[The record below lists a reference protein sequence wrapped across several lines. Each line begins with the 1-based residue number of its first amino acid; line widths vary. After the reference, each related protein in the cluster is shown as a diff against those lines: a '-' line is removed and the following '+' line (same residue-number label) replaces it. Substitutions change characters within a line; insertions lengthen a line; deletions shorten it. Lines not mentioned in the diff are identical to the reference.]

1 MLIITSFMNT
11 TDSPLDKG
19 ALANRSIYSIA
30 GNGDVILIG
39 GGENFIAIELGAK
52 MAAISL
58 LRMIIGRQR
67 GNPSLL

>member
-1 MLIITSFMNT
+1 M
-11 TDSPLDKG
+11 
-19 ALANRSIYSIA
+19 ANKNIYSIA
-30 GNGDVILIG
+30 GNGDVILMG

-58 LRMIIGRQR
+58 LRIIIGRQR